1 MTRVDLTVQ
10 GGGIFGLSVAW
21 DAVQRGARVRLIER
35 EGIGAGASGGLVGAL
50 TPHTPE
56 GWNPVKAFQLA
67 SLLRAESWW
76 AEVDAVSGLA
86 SGYARVGRLQP
97 LADEAAVAL
106 ARIRG
111 KQADTLWQGKA
122 AWQIIPAAG
131 GAWEPASPSGLL
143 IRDTLSA
150 RLNPRQAVAA
160 LEAALRAKGVEI
172 VFGDSVEEGAVVW
185 ATGAAGLEALTADIG
200 RKAGQGVKGQAVS
213 VHLPGY
219 ETHPQL
225 FVEGLHIVP
234 HADGTVAIGSTTE
247 NTWTH
252 LDTDIQSDSLLA
264 RARRA
269 LPLLRGAPE
278 VGRWAGLRPRA
289 TSRGPLLGA
298 WPGRPGHFI
307 ANGGFKIGFGVAPE
321 AARLIC
327 DLALDGSD
335 NIPPDF
341 KPLQRVV

>member
-76 AEVDAVSGLA
+76 AEVDAVSGLS
-86 SGYARVGRLQP
+86 SGYSRVGRLQP

-106 ARIRG
+106 ARTRAG
-111 KQADTLWQGKA
+111 QADTLWQGKA
-122 AWQIIPAAG
+122 VWRIIPSTG
-131 GAWEPASPSGLL
+131 EAWEPASPSGLL
-143 IRDTLSA
+143 IHDTLSA
-150 RLNPRQAVAA
+150 RLSPRQAVAS
-160 LEAALRAKGVEI
+160 LEAALRAKGAEI
-172 VFGDSVEEGAVVW
+172 VIGSAAEEGPVVW
-185 ATGAAGLEALTADIG
+185 ATGAAGLEALTAHLG

-219 ETHPQL
+219 ESQPQL
-225 FVEGLHIVP
+225 FIDGLHIVP
-234 HADGTVAIGSTTE
+234 HADGTIAIGSTTE
-247 NTWTH
+247 NQWTH
-252 LDTDIQSDSLLA
+252 LDTDTQSDALLE
-264 RARRA
+264 RARQA
-269 LPLLRGAPE
+269 LPLLREAPE
-278 VGRWAGLRPRA
+278 VARWAGLRPRA
-289 TSRGPLLGA
+289 ASRGPLLGL
-298 WPGRPGHFI
+298 WPGRKGHFI

-327 DLALDGSD
+327 DLVLEGRDQ
-335 NIPPDF
+335 IPSDF
-341 KPLQRVV
+341 KPLDRVL